1 MKRGYIFVYG
11 LAICILIV
19 IPIPWLHGSV
29 VQHAAYYII
38 ENSGTALTSRP
49 TLNFVSG
56 TTCVD
61 NAGSNRTDC
70 TSSGGSG
77 ATGPG
82 GGITAYS
89 SLAVTLSAGSTV
101 YVPFGGDGA
110 GSGTEAS
117 VQMKIQPSILVQGA
131 CLSVSV
137 APGTGNSLSFT
148 LRDNGA
154 NTAITAT
161 ISGASSTSAC
171 DSTDQV
177 TTTSGDLLDWAL
189 TPSGIIAGYAPNVMI
204 SAQSGYSSGSGGGAS
219 YGAFSSIATC
229 NSGAS
234 GDSYGA
240 TDIPLFAFCNGT
252 SWAYWV
258 FGRPVQLPSAASFTS
273 QSCSTGCTL
282 TTNGIAYMNIATIN
296 STNPNL
302 HGRYISLPS
311 TPFTVD
317 ACFTADF
324 LQLNSNGFGI
334 YQSDGTKWQAWYV
347 SALNTAS
354 APYVSLAVNNY
365 SSNTAFAAAQLSGNP
380 WFNGA
385 GQVCLRWHD
394 DGTNIE
400 VYSSLTGSNAVA
412 YSSTDPNWTEY
423 GSFSRTSYLTPTQI
437 GWFGDV
443 EQTTRGGTVTL
454 FHWYSH

>member
-1 MKRGYIFVYG
+1 MKLKRENVFVLSAIIG
-11 LAICILIV
+11 ILAIAFIPLGGSSLASGIV
-19 IPIPWLHGSV
+19 T
-29 VQHAAYYII
+29 AAYSVI
-38 ENSGTALTSRP
+38 ENSGSALTQRSILDFTGSGISCADDGTNKRTVCTVSGSSGSFGGVNVQTSNYTLQNSDSGLLVVMNCSGACAATLNGSPTSSQTYAIVSIGSTLATVSLNSLNYDGTTSVP
-49 TLNFVSG
+49 TL
-56 TTCVD
+56 TTGQILYFAS
-61 NAGSNRTDC
+61 NGSNYFGNMPLIASTNV
-70 TSSGGSG
+70 TFSAANNNIAVSASGG
-77 ATGPG
+77 
-82 GGITAYS
+82 
-89 SLAVTLSAGSTV
+89 
-101 YVPFGGDGA
+101 
-110 GSGTEAS
+110 
-117 VQMKIQPSILVQGA
+117 
-131 CLSVSV
+131 
-137 APGTGNSLSFT
+137 
-148 LRDNGA
+148 
-154 NTAITAT
+154 
-161 ISGASSTSAC
+161 
-171 DSTDQV
+171 
-177 TTTSGDLLDWAL
+177 
-189 TPSGIIAGYAPNVMI
+189 
-204 SAQSGYSSGSGGGAS
+204 GSGGGAS

-282 TTNGIAYMNIATIN
+282 TTNGIAYMNIATN
-296 STNPNL
+296 NTNPNL

-324 LQLNSNGFGI
+324 LQANYNGFGI
-334 YQSDGTKWQAWYV
+334 YQSDGTKWQTWYV

-354 APYVSLAVNNY
+354 APYLSLAVNNY
-365 SSNTAFAAAQLSGNP
+365 SSNTAFASAQLSGNS

-400 VYSSLTGSNAVA
+400 VYTSLTGSNAVA

-423 GSFSRTSYLTPTQI
+423 GSFSRTSYLTPSQI